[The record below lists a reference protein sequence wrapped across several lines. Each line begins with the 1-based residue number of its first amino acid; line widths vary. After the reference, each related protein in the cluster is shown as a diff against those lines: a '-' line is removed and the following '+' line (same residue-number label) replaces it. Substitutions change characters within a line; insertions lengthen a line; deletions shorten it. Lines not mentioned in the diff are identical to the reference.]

1 MHWHVIL
8 ATLFCLLEWQ
18 ANGMLN
24 KSQQE
29 DDPRVI
35 QLSLQ
40 RRKIQ
45 DPVAYD
51 RQRIVKRGG
60 TVQTDLRNLVSSS
73 SYD

>member
-1 MHWHVIL
+1 
-8 ATLFCLLEWQ
+8 
-18 ANGMLN
+18 MLN
-24 KSQQE
+24 KSPQE
-29 DDPRVI
+29 GDPRVV